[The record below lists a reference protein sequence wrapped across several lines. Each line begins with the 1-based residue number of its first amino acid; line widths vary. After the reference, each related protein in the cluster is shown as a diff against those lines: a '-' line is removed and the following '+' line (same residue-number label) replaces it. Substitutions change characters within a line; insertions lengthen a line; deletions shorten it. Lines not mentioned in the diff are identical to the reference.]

1 MILDSPTSLLHQGS
15 PSSWIFATKGVLKS
29 PGEFLESS
37 LKGLMVKISSFIN
50 FLPLKLMFV
59 ENFRTTIQ
67 NPGAHIPLT
76 NAPKECIEV
85 GCPPLRKLFAQIEAS
100 TNWQD
105 VNFAGSWNPQDKAS
119 ALYEK
124 LLFMRG
130 YDPNQFYIAYT
141 NDHSMRSK
149 KVSRPAACTAS

>member
-1 MILDSPTSLLHQGS
+1 MAVSVMRTPSATPQAAMLYGFANVSPMQGLS
-15 PSSWIFATKGVLKS
+15 
-29 PGEFLESS
+29 
-37 LKGLMVKISSFIN
+37 
-50 FLPLKLMFV
+50 
-59 ENFRTTIQ
+59 
-67 NPGAHIPLT
+67 AHIPLT
-76 NAPKECIEV
+76 NAPKGCIEV

-141 NDHSMRSK
+141 NDHSVRSK

>member
-1 MILDSPTSLLHQGS
+1 MAFDYKRHMQATSSTALPITINGFTYNFPVATAASVTAAASTPSATPQAAMLYGFANVSPMQGLS
-15 PSSWIFATKGVLKS
+15 
-29 PGEFLESS
+29 
-37 LKGLMVKISSFIN
+37 
-50 FLPLKLMFV
+50 
-59 ENFRTTIQ
+59 
-67 NPGAHIPLT
+67 AHIPLI
-76 NAPKECIEV
+76 NAPKEYIEV

-141 NDHSMRSK
+141 NDHSVRSK